1 MDAAPYQYQA
11 WPAWATSPDG
21 SESRVFDSEAEVPAG
36 WTYPGGYVKYNNAN
50 KFSEPSNA
58 GGVAVGDKDAAGTVF
73 DPERHTGS
81 KTKAGLWRMKVG
93 VSRPESE
100 SQLITLDL

>member
-1 MDAAPYQYQA
+1 MDATPYQYQA
-11 WPAWATSPDG
+11 WPAWATSPDR

-50 KFSEPSNA
+50 ANA

-100 SQLITLDL
+100 TQPVDLDL